1 MSCHV
6 RGSWT
11 LIFIIWVFSH
21 SSVDYTVSYSIK
33 KKGWLIQYIDLQ
45 LEPNIYFSEF
55 PRRSITSNLNN
66 GCRWPRRVEE
76 VDRGGTKES
85 DDPNMISSVLLLLL
99 LLLYIVKAVCCCCIW
114 SNNGTDR
121 ICRTVEMGWSA
132 QNIYSQIVTEWNRVK
147 GCVWWDPLLQNRAQT
162 PAHHSKS
169 MLINNVM
176 NNWKEC
182 FDVVHTKERKREG
195 GHWTNKRNAFFNFR
209 QWQECTI
216 VCKVQ

>member
-1 MSCHV
+1 MPFEIFPDNNVNKKFTQYLWPLFNNTGTDDFVHEARFKVSFKIIRAPVLIMSCHV
-6 RGSWT
+6 RGSCT

-76 VDRGGTKES
+76 TDRGQKA
-85 DDPNMISSVLLLLL
+85 DPSMIRSSV
-99 LLLYIVKAVCCCCIW
+99 YHQTIWSAAVYCVS

-147 GCVWWDPLLQNRAQT
+147 GCVWWDPALFVTKQSPDT
-162 PAHHSKS
+162 STSFK
-169 MLINNVM
+169 INAD
-176 NNWKEC
+176 KQCDE
-182 FDVVHTKERKREG
+182 
-195 GHWTNKRNAFFNFR
+195 
-209 QWQECTI
+209 
-216 VCKVQ
+216 